1 MWDYLTGNSYNPLWV
16 NLLGMEFRCRLGTT
30 SGEIIEG
37 VYVAQDEAA
46 LRRELED
53 KGLHVLSLRP
63 RLGIAGLSFG
73 TKTRKIARHEFLV
86 FNQELATLLKAGM
99 PLVQSLDILRARM
112 SNPAFKSVLD
122 DVYEKVRGG
131 TALSDAF
138 IAHGDLFPSVY
149 TASLMAGE
157 RSGNLDAVLRRFVA
171 YTKTID
177 TVRSKTISAMIYPVI
192 LILLAAVL
200 VGIIVIKV
208 VPTFAEF
215 YSSFDAELPLS
226 TRVIVGISDVVRA
239 QFYLILAVLA
249 GAGLA
254 FYAWIKQPGR
264 GAQFDRILLKLPLVG
279 PSVHKFTTSQM
290 ARTLA
295 TLLGGG
301 IPLVNALE
309 IASRSTGNR
318 YMGKELELV
327 AVRVREGQGF
337 ATTMLERK
345 TVPDVAIKM
354 IEVGESTGAL
364 TEMLNSL
371 AEFYDEEIDTEV
383 ARFVTL
389 VEPAMLVFMGVVIA
403 GIVLALY
410 LPLFQLTSVI
420 GNR

>member
-1 MWDYLTGNSYNPLWV
+1 
-16 NLLGMEFRCRLGTT
+16 MEFRCRLGTT

-37 VYVAQDEAA
+37 VYVAQSEAA

-63 RLGIAGLSFG
+63 RLGFGSLSIG
-73 TKTRKIARHEFLV
+73 KSRKIARHEFLV

-99 PLVQSLDILRARM
+99 PLVQSLDILRSRM
-112 SNPAFKSVLD
+112 SNPVFKSVLD
-122 DVYEKVRGG
+122 DVHEKVRGG

-138 IAHGDLFPSVY
+138 GAHGDLFPSVY

-171 YTKTID
+171 YSKTVD
-177 TVRSKTISAMIYPVI
+177 TVRSKTISAMIYPII
-192 LILLAAVL
+192 LVALAIVL
-200 VGIIVIKV
+200 VGIIVVKV

-215 YSSFDAELPLS
+215 YSSFDAELPIS
-226 TRVIVGISDVVRA
+226 TQIIVGISDFIRA
-239 QFYLILAVLA
+239 YLWFILIAIVGGIA
-249 GAGLA
+249 G
-254 FYAWIKQPGR
+254 FMAWFRQPGR
-264 GAQFDRILLKLPLVG
+264 STQFDRLILRLPFIG
-279 PSVHKFTTSQM
+279 ASFHKFSTSQM

-301 IPLVNALE
+301 IPLVNSLE
-309 IASRSTGNR
+309 IAARSTGNR
-318 YMGKELELV
+318 HMGAELEIV
-327 AVRVREGQGF
+327 AAKVREGQSF
-337 ATTMLERK
+337 AGTLLERQ

-371 AEFYDEEIDTEV
+371 ADFYDEEIETEV
-383 ARFVTL
+383 SRFVTMI
-389 VEPAMLVFMGVVIA
+389 EPAMLVFMGVVIA
-403 GIVLALY
+403 GIVLSLY

-420 GNR
+420 GNS

>member
-1 MWDYLTGNSYNPLWV
+1 
-16 NLLGMEFRCRLGTT
+16 MEYRCRLGTT

-37 VYVAQDEAA
+37 VYVAQSEAA

-53 KGLHVLSLRP
+53 KGLHVLSLKP
-63 RLGIAGLSFG
+63 RLGFG
-73 TKTRKIARHEFLV
+73 SINIGGESRKIKRHEFLV

-99 PLVQSLDILRARM
+99 PLVQSLDILRSRL
-112 SNPAFKSVLD
+112 SNPVFKSVLD

-131 TALSDAF
+131 AALSDAF
-138 IAHGDLFPSVY
+138 GAHGDLFPPIY

-157 RSGNLDAVLRRFVA
+157 RAGNLDAVLRRFVS
-171 YTKTID
+171 YSKTID

-192 LILLAAVL
+192 LVALAVLL

-215 YSSFDAELPLS
+215 YGSFDAQLPLS
-226 TRVIVGISDVVRA
+226 TRMIVALSDFIRA
-239 QFYLILAVLA
+239 QFLLIVLA
-249 GAGLA
+249 IGGAVAA
-254 FYAWIKQPGR
+254 FYWWIKQPGR
-264 GAQFDRILLKLPLVG
+264 GAEFDRLMLKLPVIG
-279 PSVHKFTTSQM
+279 GSIHKFTTSQL

-295 TLLGGG
+295 TLLQGG

-309 IASRSTGNR
+309 IAARGSGNR
-318 YMGKELELV
+318 HMAKELEIV
-327 AVRVREGQGF
+327 VVKVREGQGF
-337 ATTMLERK
+337 ANTLLERR

-371 AEFYDEEIDTEV
+371 ADFYDEEIDTEV

-389 VEPAMLVFMGVVIA
+389 IEPAMLVFMGLVIA

-410 LPLFQLTSVI
+410 LPLFELTSVM
-420 GNR
+420 GNT

>member
-1 MWDYLTGNSYNPLWV
+1 
-16 NLLGMEFRCRLGTT
+16 MEYRCRLGTT

-37 VYVAQDEAA
+37 VYVAQSEAA

-53 KGLHVLSLRP
+53 KGLHVLSLKP
-63 RLGIAGLSFG
+63 RLGLGGISFG
-73 TKTRKIARHEFLV
+73 GQTRKIKRHEFLV

-99 PLVQSLDILRARM
+99 PLVQSLDILRSRL
-112 SNPAFKSVLD
+112 SNPVFKSVLD
-122 DVYEKVRGG
+122 DVHEKVRGG

-138 IAHGDLFPSVY
+138 GAHGDLFPSVY

-171 YTKTID
+171 YSKTID

-192 LILLAAVL
+192 LVLLAFVL
-200 VGIIVIKV
+200 VSIIIIKV

-215 YSSFDAELPLS
+215 YGSFDAELPLS
-226 TRVIVGISDVVRA
+226 TRVIVGISDVLRA
-239 QFYLILAVLA
+239 QLGFLLIAMAGGALGFYI
-249 GAGLA
+249 
-254 FYAWIKQPGR
+254 WIKQPGR
-264 GAQFDRILLKLPLVG
+264 GAQFDRWLLKLPVIG
-279 PSVHKFTTSQM
+279 SSVHKFSTSQL

-318 YMGKELELV
+318 HMGRELEIV
-327 AVRVREGQGF
+327 GERVREGQSLAG
-337 ATTMLERK
+337 TLLERK

-354 IEVGESTGAL
+354 IEVGESTGSL

-371 AEFYDEEIDTEV
+371 ADFYDEEIETEV

-389 VEPAMLVFMGVVIA
+389 IEPAMLVFMGVVIA

-410 LPLFQLTSVI
+410 LPLFNLTSVM
-420 GNR
+420 GR

>member
-1 MWDYLTGNSYNPLWV
+1 
-16 NLLGMEFRCRLGTT
+16 MEYRCRLGTT

-37 VYVAQDEAA
+37 VYVAQSEAA

-53 KGLHVLSLRP
+53 KGLHVLSLKP
-63 RLGIAGLSFG
+63 RLGFAGLSFG
-73 TKTRKIARHEFLV
+73 GESRKISRHEFLV

-99 PLVQSLDILRARM
+99 PLVQSLDILRSRL
-112 SNPAFKSVLD
+112 SNPVFKSVLD
-122 DVYEKVRGG
+122 DVHEKVRGG

-138 IAHGDLFPSVY
+138 AAHGDLFPSVY

-171 YTKTID
+171 YSKTID
-177 TVRSKTISAMIYPVI
+177 TVRSKTISAMIYPII
-192 LILLAAVL
+192 LVALAVVL
-200 VGIIVIKV
+200 VGIIVVKV

-215 YSSFDAELPLS
+215 YGSFDAELPLT
-226 TRVIVGISDVVRA
+226 TRIIVGISDVVRA
-239 QFYLILAVLA
+239 NFLLILIAVA
-249 GAGLA
+249 GSAAG

-264 GAQFDRILLKLPLVG
+264 GAQFDRWILKLPVIG
-279 PSVHKFTTSQM
+279 ASAHKFSTSQL

-301 IPLVNALE
+301 IPLVNSLE
-309 IASRSTGNR
+309 IAARSTGNR
-318 YMGKELELV
+318 HMGKELEIV

-337 ATTMLERK
+337 ANTLLERQ

-371 AEFYDEEIDTEV
+371 ADFYDEEIETEV
-383 ARFVTL
+383 SRFVTL
-389 VEPAMLVFMGVVIA
+389 IEPAMLVFMGVVIA

-410 LPLFQLTSVI
+410 LPLFQLTSVV